1 MKFDEL
7 NQLKAYYKVM
17 ELPQKEK
24 QKRIDLALELFD
36 VFYFVLLLIKA
47 DIKVEQ
53 KRADIH
59 NAQRQTKDDEPA
71 SNQTDAIKQSLS
83 AEEYKQSLQIRLDD
97 TLTGIPYEQ
106 GYILHLV
113 DDVID
118 TTMRHLDD
126 EYYVSQERAL
136 LIAQNEANTVLNY
149 GDFLTAKENGS
160 KYKTWITEND
170 ERVRFAHMEVD
181 GVKIPI
187 EDYFEVGGEQMRYPH
202 DYNASPENV
211 INCRCV
217 CMYS

>member
-7 NQLKAYYKVM
+7 NQLRAYYEVM
-17 ELPQKEK
+17 ELPKKEK

-47 DIKVEQ
+47 DIKVGQEEAV
-53 KRADIH
+53 K
-59 NAQRQTKDDEPA
+59 QT
-71 SNQTDAIKQSLS
+71 LS
-83 AEEYKQSLQIRLDD
+83 VEEYKQSLLMRLDD
-97 TLTGIPYEQ
+97 TLSGIPYEQ
-106 GYILHLV
+106 DYIPRLV

-149 GDFLTAKENGS
+149 GDFLTAKENGN

-181 GVKIPI
+181 NVKIPI
-187 EDYFEVGGEQMRYPH
+187 EDYFEVGGEMMRYPH
-202 DYNASPENV
+202 DYTASPQNV

-217 CMYS
+217 CKYS